1 MKFQIEVNPFK
12 QSAIINTKIG
22 AIYYTHAMYF
32 EQFDEWNS
40 FEFAGQIFDIHFLYD
55 MEFTVSIYPVIDN
68 KTDYTKSFEV
78 ELTIKLTDY
87 K

>member
-1 MKFQIEVNPFK
+1 MKFQVEVNPFK
-12 QSAIINTKIG
+12 QVAVINTKIG
-22 AIYYTHAMYF
+22 AIYYTQVMYF

-40 FEFAGQIFDIHFLYD
+40 FKFGGQIFDIHFLYD
-55 MEFTVSIYPVIDN
+55 MEFMVSIYPVIDN
-68 KTDYTKSFEV
+68 KADYTKLFEV